1 MITIET
7 VQQTISMTVAAALL
21 IMIILLFVKKS
32 TFNFNDLAN
41 AITYGGVDSARRY
54 YGNKAVVRN
63 VKQEYTAQDCE
74 YGTKLIMADAL
85 KEPRNIGKV
94 LLKHPMLAEYGNELP
109 CDELRILKMKRIDLG
124 ISDKEIKVLYTVNAT
139 MGVSTKTCEL
149 VLIKF
154 EITYESNWYATVD
167 KVTVCDQKGIL

>member
-21 IMIILLFVKKS
+21 VMIILLFVKKS

-41 AITYGGVDSARRY
+41 AITYGGVDSARKY

-63 VKQEYTAQDCE
+63 VRQEYTAQDCA
-74 YGTKLIMADAL
+74 YGTKLVMADAL
-85 KEPRNIGKV
+85 KEPKNIGKV
-94 LLKHPMLAEYGNELP
+94 LLRYPMLAIYGNELP
-109 CDELRILKMKRIDLG
+109 CEDLRIVKMKRIDLG
-124 ISDKEIKVLYTVNAT
+124 ISDKEVKVLYKVNAT
-139 MGVSTKTCEL
+139 MGLPTKACEL
-149 VLIKF
+149 VAIKF

-167 KVTVCDQKGIL
+167 KVTVCEQKGII